1 MKKLVLAEKPSVGKD
16 IARVLGAKKPGNGF
30 MEGNGYIVT
39 WALGHLVTL
48 SDPDEYKKE
57 YKNWQLEHLPI
68 IPPRMKLKPIGQT
81 FKQYKCVTDLMRKQD
96 VKEIIIAT
104 DAGREGELVARWI
117 IEFAKINK
125 PIKRLWISSVTDKA
139 IKEGFSKLKDGKA
152 YENLYKSANSRAV
165 ADWLVGINA
174 TRALTTKF
182 NAQLS
187 CGRVQTPTIAIIKHR
202 EEEIRTFVPREY
214 FGVSFLNKSI
224 KFNWINKD
232 NNSRIFNKEKAEEI
246 LKKCKSEVAKVKEVS
261 SKLKQSHIT
270 GLYDLTTLQ
279 RDANRLFGY
288 STSQTLDIA
297 QALYER
303 HKLTTYPRTDSKYLS
318 SDIVDT
324 IQDRLKAVS
333 VGEYRPHAQNLLKG
347 KINAKRLVDDK
358 KVTDHHAII
367 PTEESPDLG
376 DLSSTERRIYDLIVK
391 RFLALLSPAFEYEET
406 VVTLNIANE
415 VFTAKGKVVKNMGYK
430 EIFSKYEEKDEDE
443 DSGKMPPFK
452 KGDSLEG
459 TFKLTSGKTKPPSY
473 FTEGTLLAAM
483 ENPIAYVD
491 KSLQSTLKEAGG
503 IGTVATRSDIIEK
516 LINSFMIE
524 PREKNLFTTA
534 KGRQLLEIAPKEL
547 KSPALTALWEQKLT
561 AIANGKIKPES
572 FLAEI
577 KNYTSEA
584 ILEIKNS
591 DAIYKH
597 DNITNK
603 SCPECSKKMLRVRGK
618 RGEFLVCQDRECGTR
633 IVEEDKNNKNS
644 RPRYNGASKS
654 DINKYLSKNKD
665 EKETVNNAF
674 AEQLKGLKF

>member
-16 IARVLGAKKPGNGF
+16 IARVLGAKKSGNGY

-48 SDPDEYKKE
+48 SDPDDYKKE
-57 YKNWQLEHLPI
+57 YKTWQLEHLPI
-68 IPPRMKLKPIGQT
+68 IPPKMRLKPISNT
-81 FKQYKCVTDLMRKQD
+81 FKQYKTVTDLMQKGE

-117 IEFAKINK
+117 IEFAKIKK

-139 IKEGFSKLKDGKA
+139 IKEGFSQLKDGKNF
-152 YENLYKSANSRAV
+152 ENLYYSANSRAV

-202 EEEIRTFVPREY
+202 EDEIRAFKAIEY
-214 FGVSFLNKSI
+214 YGVQFLSGSV

-246 LKKCKSEVAKVKEVS
+246 LKKVKAGKAIVKDITAKKKSTH
-261 SKLKQSHIT
+261 LT

-279 RDANRLFGY
+279 RDANRLFGF

-297 QALYER
+297 QSLYER

-324 IQDRLKAVS
+324 IKDRLKAVS
-333 VGEYRPHAQNLLKG
+333 TGEYKLHAGNLLKNG
-347 KINAKRLVDDK
+347 FDTKRAVNNA

-367 PTEESPDLG
+367 PTEEPADLNS
-376 DLSSTERRIYDLIVK
+376 LSSTERRIYDLIVK

-406 VVTLNIANE
+406 QVLLDIASE
-415 VFTAKGKVVKNMGYK
+415 IFSAKGKIVKKQGYK
-430 EIFSKYEEKDEDE
+430 EIFSKYEEKEEDE
-443 DSGKMPPFK
+443 EGQRLPLWK
-452 KGDSLEG
+452 KGDILEG
-459 TFKLTSGKTKPPSY
+459 IYKITTGKTKPPAY

-483 ENPIAYVD
+483 ENPTAYVD
-491 KSLQSTLKEAGG
+491 KSLVNTLKEAGG

-516 LINSFMIE
+516 LINSFMLE
-524 PREKNLFTTA
+524 PREKHLFTTA
-534 KGRQLLEIAPKEL
+534 KCRQLLEIAPQDL
-547 KSPALTALWEQKLT
+547 KTPALTAQWEQKLT
-561 AIANGKIKPES
+561 GISKGKLKKEA
-572 FLAEI
+572 FLDEI
-577 KNYTSEA
+577 KNYTEK
-584 ILEIKNS
+584 IIKEIKES
-591 DAIYKH
+591 EAIYKH

-603 SCPECSKKMLRVRGK
+603 NCPECNKKMLRVRRK
-618 RGEFLVCQDRECGTR
+618 RGEFLICQDRECGTR
-633 IVEEDKNNKNS
+633 IVEEDKNKPK
-644 RPRYNGASKS
+644 RERYTGASKS
-654 DINKYLSKNKD
+654 DINKYINKKD
-665 EKETVNNAF
+665 DSINNSLAS
-674 AEQLKGLKF
+674 QLAGLKFLD

>member
-16 IARVLGAKKPGNGF
+16 IARVLGAKKPGNGY

-48 SDPDEYKKE
+48 SDPDDYKKE

-68 IPPRMKLKPIGQT
+68 IPPKMKLKPIGQT
-81 FKQYKCVTDLMRKQD
+81 FKQYKVVTDLMRKPD
-96 VKEIIIAT
+96 IKEIVIAT

-139 IKEGFSKLKDGKA
+139 IKEGFSKLKNGKD
-152 YENLYKSANSRAV
+152 YENLYYSANSRAV

-202 EEEIRTFVPREY
+202 EDEIRSFKAVEY
-214 FGVSFLNKSI
+214 YGVQFLNGNV
-224 KFNWINKD
+224 KFNWVNKD
-232 NNSRIFNKEKAEEI
+232 NNSRIYNKENAESI
-246 LKKCKSEVAKVKEVS
+246 LKKCKASNAKIRDIVS
-261 SKLKQSHIT
+261 KHKSTHLT

-279 RDANRLFGY
+279 RDANRLFGF

-324 IQDRLKAVS
+324 IKDRLRAVS
-333 VGEYRPHAQNLLKG
+333 TGEYRTHAQNLLKNSFDT
-347 KINAKRLVDDK
+347 KRAVNNA

-367 PTEESPDLG
+367 PTEEAADLSS
-376 DLSSTERRIYDLIVK
+376 LSSTERRIYDLIVK

-406 VVTLNIANE
+406 QVTLDIAGE
-415 VFTAKGKVVKNMGYK
+415 SFTAKGKVVKKMGYK
-430 EIFSKYEEKDEDE
+430 EIFSKYEEKEEDDEDQ
-443 DSGKMPPFK
+443 KFPNFK
-452 KGDSLEG
+452 KSEALEG
-459 TFKLTSGKTKPPSY
+459 TFKITTGKTKPPAY
-473 FTEGTLLAAM
+473 FTEGTLLGAM
-483 ENPIAYVD
+483 ENPTAYVD
-491 KSLQSTLKEAGG
+491 KSLVNTLKEAGG

-524 PREKNLFTTA
+524 PRDKHLFTTA
-534 KGRQLLEIAPKEL
+534 KGRQLLEIVPGDL
-547 KSPALTALWEQKLT
+547 KTPALTARWEQKLT
-561 AIANGKIKPES
+561 GIAQGKLKKEAFIE
-572 FLAEI
+572 EI
-577 KNYTSEA
+577 KTYTEK
-584 ILEIKNS
+584 IIKEIKDS
-591 DAIYKH
+591 EAIYKH

-618 RGEFLVCQDRECGTR
+618 RGEFLICQDRECGTR
-633 IVEEDKNNKNS
+633 IVEEDKNKPK
-644 RPRYNGASKS
+644 RERYTGASKS
-654 DINKYLSKNKD
+654 DINKYLNNKED
-665 EKETVNNAF
+665 KPINNAL
-674 AEQLKGLKF
+674 ASQLAGLKFD